1 MINAAVAAEDSFC
14 LPENLTMANV
24 AEIKRGFLGTSPTG
38 RTSIDASGVEMI
50 DLVGIQLLIAMLG
63 QETDGG
69 LPRLSS
75 PSASVTQ
82 AFQRAGVPLPETPNQ

>member
-1 MINAAVAAEDSFC
+1 MINAAVAAEGRFC

-24 AEIKRGFLGTSPTG
+24 AEIRRTFLETAPTG
-38 RTSIDASGVEMI
+38 RTSIDASGVATI

-63 QETDGG
+63 READGG
-69 LPRLSS
+69 LPRLSA

-82 AFQRAGVPLPETPNQ
+82 AFQRAGVALPETP